1 MFHAKVKGR
10 VFQILGIDYITSG
23 SVGLQIDFEFDDEW
37 TGLERYATFEA
48 GSVSISVEL
57 ENDACVIPW
66 EVLED
71 PNVNLRIGIRGSNGD
86 NVVIPTIWREYE
98 IHEGTK
104 FSEDSGSPAST
115 TIIEQLSARMD
126 ALEENGG
133 VDIFWAT
140 YDLSSYDEIYEQ
152 FNTHNRLVACVY
164 NNRVYFMQKE
174 INNSTAYK
182 FFAPDFTSTQSRMY
196 WLIIDNDDQWT
207 NGYEE
212 ITSGGG
218 DTSEIAWVTYG
229 TTTYSEVKAAYD
241 AGKQVLC
248 EYGTITYQLTFWMGL
263 NGPFFTFTAPVYDSR
278 VTTQSIYWL
287 KVDSS
292 GWSNGS
298 IDIPAGGSSP
308 SAYTSNPAALG
319 NSASPGSSDKYA
331 RGDHVHPKP
340 SALDLGITVPD
351 AATAMPAMD
360 GTAAVGSSS
369 KYAKEDHVHPSDTN
383 KADAWGYEEID
394 DDGAVTQALDAGKIY
409 FFSGTLTALT
419 ITLSQAT
426 APAQYHFIFDG
437 EPTLTMPNTVVMPDD
452 FQVDASKHYEI
463 DILTVDGV
471 NYFGTAQ
478 SW

>member
-86 NVVIPTIWREYE
+86 DVVIPTIWKEYE
-98 IHEGTK
+98 IHEGAK
-104 FSEDSGSPAST
+104 FSEDSGSPASLNV
-115 TIIEQLSARMD
+115 IEQLSARMD

-164 NNRVYFMQKE
+164 NNHIYFMQKE

-182 FFAPDFTSTQSRMY
+182 FFAPDFTQYQSRVY
-196 WLIIDNDDQWT
+196 WLVVDNDDQWT

-218 DTSEIAWVTYG
+218 GSDDTYEVTYG
-229 TTTYSEVKAAYD
+229 TTTTAEINTAAS
-241 AGKQVLC
+241 AGKLCYCVYNGRIYYLMGWTYTGLVRAAKFYDIVSNSELYYVLVNG
-248 EYGTITYQLTFWMGL
+248 ESYWTNGTETI
-263 NGPFFTFTAPVYDSR
+263 
-278 VTTQSIYWL
+278 
-287 KVDSS
+287 
-292 GWSNGS
+292 
-298 IDIPAGGSSP
+298 AG
-308 SAYTSNPAALG
+308 
-319 NSASPGSSDKYA
+319 
-331 RGDHVHPKP
+331 
-340 SALDLGITVPD
+340 
-351 AATAMPAMD
+351 
-360 GTAAVGSSS
+360 
-369 KYAKEDHVHPSDTN
+369 N
-383 KADAWGYEEID
+383 KADK
-394 DDGAVTQALDAGKIY
+394 VTITTVSAAGSVSQALDAGKIY
-409 FFSGTLTALT
+409 DFTGALTDLT
-419 ITLSQAT
+419 ITLNSAT
-426 APAQYHFIFDG
+426 APAQYHFRFDSG
-437 EPTLTMPNTVVMPDD
+437 STAPTLTLPQTVTMPSG
-452 FQVDASKHYEI
+452 FQVEANKHYEI
-463 DILTVDGV
+463 DILDGYGV
-471 NYFGTAQ
+471 AQ